1 MSTSKV
7 AFELQDRAL
16 PPVRRIRVEGKPS
29 MPRCT
34 SCHQPITEPA
44 MVEVIERPIARLL
57 RDGSII
63 RDTSQS
69 YRLWCRPCADKEP

>member
-1 MSTSKV
+1 MK
-7 AFELQDRAL
+7 
-16 PPVRRIRVEGKPS
+16 RIRVEGEPS

-34 SCHQPITEPA
+34 KCKRPVTDPG
-44 MVEVIERPIARLL
+44 MVEITDRPIARLK

-69 YRLWCRPCADKEP
+69 YRLWCRDCSKEEVA